1 MFIIYD
7 RMLKI
12 DDQIGDFRMI
22 RDITIGQYYSGESVI
37 HRMDPRTKLAITF
50 VYAISLFL
58 CKDWIMILTAT
69 VFLCTYVVV
78 SRVPL
83 TYICKGL
90 KVIWMFI
97 FFTAIF
103 SVFNGDGNV
112 IWSWH
117 RLRIT
122 DKSVMTTVLVVV
134 RLVYLIIGSS
144 VMTYT
149 TRPMNLANGLE
160 SSLGFLKKVKVP
172 VAEMAMMLMIAL
184 RFIPI
189 FMEELDKIMKAQL
202 SRGAD
207 FESGNIFRR
216 IKSYVPVFVPLFVSA
231 IRRAIDLAQAMD
243 ARCFDGSEGRSRM
256 NPLKYSGT
264 DYVGYAI
271 VLMYLGCMIVYRCV
285 L

>member
-1 MFIIYD
+1 
-7 RMLKI
+7 
-12 DDQIGDFRMI
+12 
-22 RDITIGQYYSGESVI
+22 
-37 HRMDPRTKLAITF
+37 
-50 VYAISLFL
+50 
-58 CKDWIMILTAT
+58 MILTAT
-69 VFLCTYVVV
+69 VFLCTYVAV

-149 TRPMNLANGLE
+149 TRPMNLANGLGE
-160 SSLGFLKKVKVP
+160 QPGIFEEGQSSGGRDGYDAHDR
-172 VAEMAMMLMIAL
+172 AEIYSY
-184 RFIPI
+184 FYG
-189 FMEELDKIMKAQL
+189 
-202 SRGAD
+202 GA
-207 FESGNIFRR
+207 G
-216 IKSYVPVFVPLFVSA
+216 
-231 IRRAIDLAQAMD
+231 
-243 ARCFDGSEGRSRM
+243 
-256 NPLKYSGT
+256 
-264 DYVGYAI
+264 
-271 VLMYLGCMIVYRCV
+271 
-285 L
+285 

>member
-1 MFIIYD
+1 MF
-7 RMLKI
+7 KI

-69 VFLCTYVVV
+69 VFLCTYVAV
-78 SRVPL
+78 SRVPF

-97 FFTAIF
+97 LFTAIF

-122 DKSVMTTVLVVV
+122 DKSVITTVLVVV

-189 FMEELDKIMKAQL
+189 FM
-202 SRGAD
+202 
-207 FESGNIFRR
+207 
-216 IKSYVPVFVPLFVSA
+216 
-231 IRRAIDLAQAMD
+231 
-243 ARCFDGSEGRSRM
+243 
-256 NPLKYSGT
+256 
-264 DYVGYAI
+264 
-271 VLMYLGCMIVYRCV
+271 
-285 L
+285 